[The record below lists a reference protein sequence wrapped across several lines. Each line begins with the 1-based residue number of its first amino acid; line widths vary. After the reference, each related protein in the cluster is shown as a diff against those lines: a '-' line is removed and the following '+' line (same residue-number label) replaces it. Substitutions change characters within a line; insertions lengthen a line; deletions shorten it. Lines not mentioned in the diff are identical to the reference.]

1 LLFKF
6 LLFKLG
12 QYQNSIGRKKMSKN
26 NIDSNLVLKAAI
38 EQIPVRIR
46 RANKRQIDLAN
57 EVGTS
62 EGHLS
67 QILNFHIKAPR
78 LTMMNKIEKVLKS
91 WGV

>member
-1 LLFKF
+1 
-6 LLFKLG
+6 
-12 QYQNSIGRKKMSKN
+12 MSKN
-26 NIDSNLVLKAAI
+26 NIESNLVLKSAI

-57 EVGTS
+57 EIGTS

-67 QILNFHIKAPR
+67 QILNFKINSPR
-78 LTMMNKIEKVLKS
+78 MRMMNNIERVLKS

>member
-1 LLFKF
+1 
-6 LLFKLG
+6 
-12 QYQNSIGRKKMSKN
+12 MSKN
-26 NIDSNLVLKAAI
+26 NIESNLVLKSAI

-46 RANKRQIDLAN
+46 RAGKRQIDLAN

-67 QILNFHIKAPR
+67 QILNFHINSPR
-78 LTMMNKIEKVLKS
+78 IKMMNNIERVLKS